1 MFAFDKITI
10 IIALVVFCL
19 SMVAYLLREVMDLKT
34 KMNALGGHVQQ
45 LHTRLAPPPPETPP
59 AKEPV
64 VETAE
69 EENSKKE

>member
-10 IIALVVFCL
+10 IIGLVVFCL
-19 SMVAYLLREVMDLKT
+19 AMVAYLLREVMDLKNKLNT
-34 KMNALGGHVQQ
+34 LGSHVQQ
-45 LHTRLAPPPPETPP
+45 LHTRLAPPPETPP

-64 VETAE
+64 VETVTE